1 MRTAGGRV
9 ATVTLNDMGWY
20 SATLDNNVDLAR
32 DEGGAGESI
41 KKQRSFFAADQ
52 GVLLQTVPKVER
64 SKKKADT
71 PLRLRDKDGAIV
83 GRTTMKVWSKE
94 SGLDMPKGYKDHH
107 VIEVK
112 VQKSWTTA
120 KWSPS
125 TGARTIHYAT
135 VDGLK
140 VELDGPAA
148 TARGADGRH
157 VLDIAKLK
165 FLPRGEFLDQS
176 GKATI
181 GTDERDSPWLL
192 GASEQNGSILRS
204 RLEAVPVDAE
214 ELIVFAS
221 ENCVGPANATEQ
233 DRLVEGCYLA
243 RNRVL
248 TFDGQL
254 KLTFGGYTE
263 AEANRA
269 AGVWSIACALDHLKG
284 EFDDS
289 AIFNG
294 LSDELRDAARK
305 ARAGEPWNDN
315 LENFLVPVP
324 SEKEL
329 AAVRAYNEAAER
341 HGIPP
346 MEIGVVEKI
355 GTFAEAPR
363 TEGRRRAADVM
374 VEMDNTL
381 TGLRRLFVGVGLT
394 DFRPAAPGSAR
405 WQDCFWFGDKH
416 AISHGLNVAVEDTY
430 QKSLAE
436 AAESREDLLVVLRR
450 VARRE
455 GLFAKIV
462 AEADV
467 EITTPAQLAL
477 FEREYDVATA
487 LNEGVVTRHSM
498 YFAPNIVIRCAEL
511 EPHVLTAYGKYQYGL
526 VINHLQFLIRDLS
539 MRRSE
544 ALRRKRRGQPLTG
557 RAAALLDVEMRA
569 TRVTDEMAVLIDDI
583 MRDFDDERVRAVIA
597 HVVTLKG
604 EEKAKYLHGARAALS
619 RAEAASVPEPAPA
632 PAPAPRKR
640 RAPAAAAA
648 SAKSRKKPSSKKKRR

>member
-1 MRTAGGRV
+1 M
-9 ATVTLNDMGWY
+9 
-20 SATLDNNVDLAR
+20 
-32 DEGGAGESI
+32 
-41 KKQRSFFAADQ
+41 
-52 GVLLQTVPKVER
+52 
-64 SKKKADT
+64 
-71 PLRLRDKDGAIV
+71 PLRGKDGAIV
-83 GRTTMKVWSKE
+83 YRTTMLLWSST
-94 SGLDMPKGYKDHH
+94 SGRDVPEGHEPHH

-112 VQKSWTTA
+112 VPKGWTTA

-125 TGARTIHYAT
+125 AGPKKINYAT
-135 VDGLK
+135 VDGHK
-140 VELDGPAA
+140 VNLDGPAN
-148 TARGADGRH
+148 TSRGADGRH
-157 VLDIAKLK
+157 VLDIKKLK
-165 FLPRGEFLDQS
+165 FPPRGEVRDRDS
-176 GKATI
+176 EYNI
-181 GTDERDSPWLL
+181 GTTARDDLWKK
-192 GASEQNGSILRS
+192 GAARENGAGLRP
-204 RLEAVPVDAE
+204 RLEAVPVDVP
-214 ELIVFAS
+214 ELITFAS
-221 ENCVGPANATEQ
+221 ENCVRPAGPEEQ
-233 DRLVEGCYLA
+233 ARLVEGCYLA
-243 RNRVL
+243 CNTVR
-248 TFDGQL
+248 TFKGQL
-254 KLTFGGYTE
+254 GLTFGGYTE

-284 EFDDS
+284 KLDNS
-289 AIFNG
+289 PIFNG
-294 LSDELRDAARK
+294 LSDELQDAARK
-305 ARAGEPWNDN
+305 ARAGEPWKDN
-315 LENFLVPVP
+315 LEDFLLPTL

-329 AAVRAYNEAAER
+329 AAVRAYNEKAER
-341 HGIPP
+341 HGLAP
-346 MEIGVVEKI
+346 MEIGAAEKI
-355 GTFAEAPR
+355 GTFAEAPK

-381 TGLRRLFVGVGLT
+381 TGLRTLFVNVGLT
-394 DFRPAAPGSAR
+394 EFRPAAPGSAR

-436 AAESREDLLVVLRR
+436 AAESGEDLLVVLRR

-455 GLFAKIV
+455 GLFAKIL

-544 ALRRKRRGQPLTG
+544 ALRRKRRGQPLTK

-604 EEKAKYLHGARAALS
+604 EEKAKYLRGARAALS

-632 PAPAPRKR
+632 PAPAPRRPAPKR
-640 RAPAAAAA
+640 RAPAAAAPV
-648 SAKSRKKPSSKKKRR
+648 KSGKKPSSKKKRR

>member
-1 MRTAGGRV
+1 V
-9 ATVTLNDMGWY
+9 
-20 SATLDNNVDLAR
+20 
-32 DEGGAGESI
+32 
-41 KKQRSFFAADQ
+41 
-52 GVLLQTVPKVER
+52 
-64 SKKKADT
+64 
-71 PLRLRDKDGAIV
+71 
-83 GRTTMKVWSKE
+83 
-94 SGLDMPKGYKDHH
+94 
-107 VIEVK
+107 
-112 VQKSWTTA
+112 
-120 KWSPS
+120 
-125 TGARTIHYAT
+125 
-135 VDGLK
+135 
-140 VELDGPAA
+140 
-148 TARGADGRH
+148 
-157 VLDIAKLK
+157 
-165 FLPRGEFLDQS
+165 
-176 GKATI
+176 
-181 GTDERDSPWLL
+181 
-192 GASEQNGSILRS
+192 
-204 RLEAVPVDAE
+204 
-214 ELIVFAS
+214 
-221 ENCVGPANATEQ
+221 
-233 DRLVEGCYLA
+233 
-243 RNRVL
+243 
-248 TFDGQL
+248 
-254 KLTFGGYTE
+254 
-263 AEANRA
+263 
-269 AGVWSIACALDHLKG
+269 
-284 EFDDS
+284 
-289 AIFNG
+289 
-294 LSDELRDAARK
+294 
-305 ARAGEPWNDN
+305 
-315 LENFLVPVP
+315 

-329 AAVRAYNEAAER
+329 AAVRAYNEMAAR
-341 HGIPP
+341 HGEPL
-346 MEIGVVEKI
+346 MEIKVAEKI

-374 VEMDNTL
+374 VEMDETL
-381 TGLRRLFVGVGLT
+381 IGLRTLFVEVGLT

-436 AAESREDLLVVLRR
+436 AAESGEDLLVVLRR

-455 GLFAKIV
+455 GLFAKIL

-498 YFAPNIVIRCAEL
+498 YLAPNIVIRCAEL

-604 EEKAKYLHGARAALS
+604 EEKAKYLRGARAALS

-648 SAKSRKKPSSKKKRR
+648 PAKSRKKPSSKKKRR